1 MVVEIVVKVVMEYG
15 LKSIEVYVKGFGLG
29 REVVIRFL

>member
-15 LKSIEVYVKGFGLG
+15 LKSVEVFVKGLGLG
-29 REVVIRFL
+29 REVVIRVL